1 MSSNG
6 LGFDIV
12 VVGSVTTQLQVYS
25 SRLPRPGETL
35 PGRLMRTLPGGQGAN
50 QVITGGSTEMGWN
63 LQ

>member
-1 MSSNG
+1 MCSNG

-25 SRLPRPGETL
+25 SRLPRRGETL

-50 QVITGGSTEMGWN
+50 QVLTDERETTN
-63 LQ
+63 CA